1 MTEIKGAAAGPA
13 PQRRRGEILDAAAE
27 IFFRKG
33 YDATSI
39 QDIASS
45 VGILKGSLYYYIDSK
60 DDLLFE
66 IINEAFQASLDALA
80 RVRQVPGDP
89 LDRIHAMVR
98 THVHVFASTRIKS
111 AVFFREFRSLSAQ
124 RQKIIR
130 REGEV
135 YTEFLRTQIRAG
147 QDLGLVDRALDPKLT
162 SIGVIGMLNAMSF
175 WYKADGDE
183 EPDAI
188 GDEFARLVI
197 GGLVS
202 ADYLESVGGRDALF
216 ARWQG
221 ASFV

>member
-1 MTEIKGAAAGPA
+1 MTETSTADRAEGT
-13 PQRRRGEILDAAAE
+13 QRRRREILDTAAD

-39 QDIASS
+39 QDIATE

-66 IINEAFQASLDALA
+66 IIDEAFRASLEALD
-80 RVRQVPGDP
+80 RLRRVPGDA
-89 LDRIHAMVR
+89 LDRIHALVR
-98 THVHVFASTRIKS
+98 THVHVFASTRVKS
-111 AVFFREFRSLSAQ
+111 AVFFREFRSLSAE
-124 RQKIIR
+124 RQEIIR

-135 YTEFLRTQIRAG
+135 YTEFLRDQIREG
-147 QDLGLVDRALDPKLT
+147 QKQGLVDPALDPKLT
-162 SIGVIGMLNAMSF
+162 SIGIIGMLNAMSF

-183 EPDAI
+183 PPDAI

-202 ADYLESVGGRDALF
+202 ASHLEEIGGRDALF
-216 ARWQG
+216 ARWAG
-221 ASFV
+221 APAI

>member
-1 MTEIKGAAAGPA
+1 MSETATAAATEGT
-13 PQRRRGEILDAAAE
+13 QRRRREILDTAAE

-39 QDIASS
+39 QDIATE

-66 IINEAFQASLDALA
+66 IIDEAFRASLEALQ
-80 RVRQVPGDP
+80 RVQEVDGDP

-98 THVHVFASTRIKS
+98 THVHVFASTRVKS
-111 AVFFREFRSLSAQ
+111 AVFFREFRSLSPE
-124 RQKIIR
+124 RQSIIR
-130 REGEV
+130 AEGEV
-135 YTEFLRTQIRAG
+135 YTEFLRAQIRAG
-147 QDLGLVDRALDPKLT
+147 QNQGLVDPALDPKLT

-183 EPDAI
+183 APDAI

-202 ADYLESVGGRDALF
+202 TDYLESVGGRDALF
-216 ARWQG
+216 ARWEGVG
-221 ASFV
+221 AH